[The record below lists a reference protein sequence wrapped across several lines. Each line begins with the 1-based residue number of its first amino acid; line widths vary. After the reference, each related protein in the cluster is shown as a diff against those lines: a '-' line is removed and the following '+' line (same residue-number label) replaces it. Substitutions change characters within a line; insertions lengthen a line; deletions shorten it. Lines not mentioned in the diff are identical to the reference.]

1 MNGIRLIPLTHDDR
15 EQFILDNQEA
25 FNYGSSGEFGM
36 RDDHFE
42 EDGKVITPAPTIG

>member
-1 MNGIRLIPLTHDDR
+1 MTEIKLVPTTEDDQ
-15 EQFILDNQEA
+15 EQIILDNQEA